1 MCGILGVIG
10 SESEARP
17 STWAAQECCRGLMV
31 LQHRGQDAAGILSWD
46 TGSGFRREKGLG
58 LVANVFD
65 QEKLETL
72 EGGVSLGHTRYAT
85 VGSDRER
92 DIQPMMMGFPFGV
105 GMVHNGNLVNYH
117 SLVKKLKGNWGV
129 QFISSSD
136 LEVLLY
142 LWCRNIQDGLGD
154 GGGGRVGF
162 EDVVRGARGIF
173 ESAVG
178 GYALCGIVAG
188 LGLMGMRDP
197 AGIRPLVLGRRKL
210 ASGNGYDYCLS
221 SESKALDFLE
231 YDFVRDVSPGEV
243 VLIDTQGNIHS
254 EVLPGPSQSRPCM
267 FEWVYFAGAESH
279 IAGRNVYATRLR
291 LGKFL
296 AAKAKNLMVAGEIS
310 PDVVCPVPDT
320 SRTASIALAEELQ
333 LPYREGL
340 IKNRYVQR
348 SFILG
353 SQEAREKAVEYKL
366 SPIRS
371 EVEGKNILLVDD
383 SLVRGT
389 TAKQIVRLL
398 KNYGARDITLALSC
412 PPLRYPCYYGIDFPS
427 GSELLAANRSEE
439 DIADWLGVNRVI
451 YMDKKNL
458 QEAIGL
464 KGLCTAC
471 LDNDYPTSVEEGA
484 EFAHQRRQER

>member
-1 MCGILGVIG
+1 MCGILGVTG
-10 SESEARP
+10 PEGEDRP
-17 STWAAQECCRGLMV
+17 GTWAAQECCRGLMV
-31 LQHRGQDAAGILSWD
+31 LQHRGQDAAGILSCD
-46 TGSGFRREKGLG
+46 RSEGFRREKGLG

-65 QEKLETL
+65 PEKLMSL
-72 EGGVSLGHTRYAT
+72 EGSTALGHTRYAT

-92 DIQPMMMGFPFGV
+92 DVQPMMMGFPFGM

-117 SLVKKLKGNWGV
+117 SLVKKFKENWGV

-142 LWCRNIQDGLGD
+142 LWCRNIQGGLPA
-154 GGGGRVGF
+154 RSWKLGF
-162 EDVVRGARGIF
+162 GDVVRGAKGIL

-178 GYALCGIVAG
+178 GYALCGIIAE
-188 LGLMGMRDP
+188 LGLVGMRDP
-197 AGIRPLVLGRRKL
+197 MGIRPLVLGRRRL
-210 ASGNGYDYCLS
+210 ESGRGYDYCLS

-243 VLIDTQGNIHS
+243 VLIDGEGYVHS
-254 EVLPGPSQSRPCM
+254 EILSSPTKSRPCM
-267 FEWVYFAGAESH
+267 FEWVYFAGAESQM
-279 IAGRNVYATRLR
+279 AGKNVYRTRLR

-296 AAKAKNLMVAGEIS
+296 AAKARKLIEKGDIS
-310 PDVVCPVPDT
+310 PDMVCPVPDT
-320 SRTASIALAEELQ
+320 ARTASIALAEELK

-353 SQEAREKAVEYKL
+353 SQRAREKAVEYKL

-389 TAKQIVRLL
+389 TAKQMVKLL
-398 KNYGARDITLALSC
+398 KKFGAGDITLALTC

-427 GSELLAANRSEE
+427 SSELLAANGSEE
-439 DIADWLGVNRVI
+439 DIAGWLGVNRVI
-451 YMDKKNL
+451 YMEKKGL
-458 QEAIGL
+458 REAIGL
-464 KGLCTAC
+464 EGLCTAC

-484 EFAHQRRQER
+484 QFAHQRYQRR